1 MPNPIR
7 LCLVL
12 HNHQPVGNF
21 AGVFE
26 QAYEDSYRPFMDVFD
41 SYSDLRISLHTS
53 GPLMEWLDEHH
64 PDYVDRLAGYVA
76 AGRMEIVGGAY
87 YEPILTM
94 IPRRD
99 RVGQITR
106 YTEWLQNR
114 FGADVRGMW
123 VPERVWEQSLASD
136 LADAGIQYTL
146 LDDFHFINAGARSEQ
161 LHGYYVTEDD
171 GKLLF
176 VFPGSE
182 LLRYYIPFADPHETV
197 NHLRFIAETHE
208 NAVVVFG
215 DDGEKFG
222 TWPDT
227 KQHVYGDRWLHRFFD
242 ALSENQEWLKTTT
255 LADAVDHTPPVGKI
269 YLPDSSYREMT
280 EWSLP
285 SGRQTEF
292 EQLQHGFEHDERWP
306 QLKQYIRGGFW
317 RNFKVKYPET
327 DEMYARMMM
336 VSGRLADAEAQRCQ
350 PRIT

>member
-21 AGVFE
+21 PEVFE
-26 QAYEDSYRPFMDVFD
+26 QAYQDSYLPFIDVFD

-53 GPLMEWLDEHH
+53 GSLMEWLDEHH

-76 AGRMEIVGGAY
+76 TGRMEILGGAY

-99 RVGQITR
+99 RVGQITQ

-114 FGADVRGMW
+114 LGADVRGMW

-136 LADAGIQYTL
+136 LADSGIQYTL
-146 LDDFHFINAGARSEQ
+146 LDDFHFKNSGARSNE
-161 LHGYYVTEDD
+161 LNGHYVTEDD

-182 LLRYYIPFADPHETV
+182 QLRYFIPFAEPHRTIDY
-197 NHLRFIAETHE
+197 LRSIAETHE

-215 DDGEKFG
+215 DDGEKLG
-222 TWPDT
+222 TWPGT
-227 KQHVYGDRWLHRFFD
+227 KQHVYHDGWLRRFFD
-242 ALSENQEWLKTTT
+242 ALAENQEWLKTTT
-255 LADAVDHTPPVGKI
+255 LADAVDNTPHVGKI
-269 YLPDSSYREMT
+269 YLSNSSYREMT

-285 SGRQTEF
+285 TDRQLEF
-292 EQLQHGFEHDERWP
+292 ERLKHDLEHDEHNS
-306 QLKQYIRGGFW
+306 KQGCH
-317 RNFKVKYPET
+317 FKYKIIF
-327 DEMYARMMM
+327 A
-336 VSGRLADAEAQRCQ
+336 
-350 PRIT
+350 